1 MTSRRAGCA
10 IAAIWILAAF
20 IAAFPVLLSDLTLH
34 AYVKEGGGGGGEG
47 GGDGSGESAGAGGG
61 SGSGGGGFGNKVE
74 WPANGSVWQ
83 EWGRMK
89 QEAEE
94 DEAVGAEEEE
104 EEEEAVCQTIF
115 NLPYSL
121 TSSAFSFYIPAIVM
135 SSVYAQVSEGL
146 KDDSLWSRKRGG
158 V

>member
-1 MTSRRAGCA
+1 
-10 IAAIWILAAF
+10 
-20 IAAFPVLLSDLTLH
+20 
-34 AYVKEGGGGGGEG
+34 
-47 GGDGSGESAGAGGG
+47 
-61 SGSGGGGFGNKVE
+61 
-74 WPANGSVWQ
+74 
-83 EWGRMK
+83 MK
-89 QEAEE
+89 GEAEE
-94 DEAVGAEEEE
+94 EEAVAGEEEE

-158 V
+158 CDAAGEMKGNC